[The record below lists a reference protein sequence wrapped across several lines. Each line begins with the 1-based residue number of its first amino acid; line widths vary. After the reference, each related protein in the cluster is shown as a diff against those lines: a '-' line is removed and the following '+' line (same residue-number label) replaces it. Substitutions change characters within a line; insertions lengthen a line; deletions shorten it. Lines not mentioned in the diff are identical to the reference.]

1 MQERVVV
8 TGLGPLSPRAACWEV
23 FWKLCRARA
32 DEGAA
37 ADPAEVA
44 GGLHMSEAR
53 PASAS
58 SPRQVDRLSR
68 LTMEAVALA
77 LDDAELDLSEM
88 DPEDVGIA
96 FGTGYGCLASNV
108 AYLEGIIH
116 HGSRY
121 GNPVVFQ
128 NTVPNAAAGYA
139 SVAQGIRG
147 PNATFSSGST
157 AGLEALDFGFQQIA
171 EGRVQAM
178 LVASGDCLCPQLVER
193 FAARGQLSPSGVA
206 RPFDRDRDGTL
217 LSEGACALVLE
228 GYNSAQHRGAIFYA
242 ELLATGQGGGSH
254 GDRHRPLTAAVG
266 EALREARLEPEQ
278 VDVVISSASGAVE
291 GDRDESAALWHAL
304 GDHAGRVPTTCPKSV
319 LGETMGN
326 SGTFGAVLAALI
338 LNCGWVPPTAHYRVA
353 DPRCRLNIQS
363 GPARQ
368 LRPQI
373 ALVPVL
379 GEDGSAAAAV
389 LRRCA

>member
-1 MQERVVV
+1 MQQRVVV
-8 TGLGPLSPRAACWEV
+8 TGLGPLSPRAATWET
-23 FWKLCRARA
+23 FWKLFRAHA
-32 DEGAA
+32 DEGGA
-37 ADPAEVA
+37 ADPAQGT

-53 PASAS
+53 PASTS
-58 SPRQVDRLSR
+58 LPRQVDRLSR

-77 LDDAELDLSEM
+77 LDDAELDLSEI
-88 DPEDVGIA
+88 DPEQVGIA
-96 FGTGYGCLASNV
+96 FGTGYGCLESNV

-116 HGSRY
+116 HGSRF

-147 PNATFSSGST
+147 PTATFSSGST

-178 LVASGDCLCPQLVER
+178 LVASADCLCPQLVER
-193 FAARGQLSPSGVA
+193 FASRGQLSPSGVA

-228 GYNSAQHRGAIFYA
+228 GYDTAHHRGAIFYA
-242 ELLATGQGGGSH
+242 ELLATGQGGAS
-254 GDRHRPLTAAVG
+254 DRYRDRSLTAAVG
-266 EALREARLEPEQ
+266 EALREARIGPEQ
-278 VDVVISSASGAVE
+278 VDVVISSASGAVD
-291 GDRDESAALWHAL
+291 GDRCESTALWSAL

-319 LGETMGN
+319 LGETMGS
-326 SGTFGAVLAALI
+326 SGTFGAVLAALT
-338 LNCGWVPPTAHYRVA
+338 LSGGWVTPTAHYRVA
-353 DPRCRLNIQS
+353 DPRCGLNIQS
-363 GPARQ
+363 GEAR
-368 LRPQI
+368 LLCPQV

-379 GEDGSAAAAV
+379 GDDGSASAAV
-389 LRRCA
+389 MRRCA